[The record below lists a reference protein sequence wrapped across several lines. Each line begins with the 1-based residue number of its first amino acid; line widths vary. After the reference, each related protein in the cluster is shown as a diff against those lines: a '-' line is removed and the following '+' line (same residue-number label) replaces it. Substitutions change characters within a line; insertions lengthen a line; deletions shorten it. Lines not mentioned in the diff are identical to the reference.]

1 LPLYYSHNELSK
13 KGVTVSI
20 IYLIRHAQ
28 ASFGSPDYDRL
39 SETGHRQAVVLADH
53 LKDRGVQF
61 DAIYSG
67 GQRRHEQTLA
77 AFQARLSAAGS
88 PCPPVTATPAFN
100 EYDSETILRT
110 LIPLMI
116 SERPEFESDVSQMV
130 QDKRLFQKVFEQVM
144 LKWVEGEHPVNGLET
159 WKTYG
164 DRVMT
169 ALETLMDR
177 EGAGKHVAVFT
188 SGGAI
193 SVCVQKALH
202 LTDALSLNLAW
213 QIMNTSITRL
223 KYSGGRLMLFGFN
236 DVAHLEA
243 KKEERLL
250 TYR

>member
-1 LPLYYSHNELSK
+1 
-13 KGVTVSI
+13 VSI

-28 ASFGSPDYDRL
+28 ASFGSPDYDQL
-39 SETGHRQAVVLADH
+39 SEIGRRQAAILANH
-53 LKDRGVQF
+53 LEERGVQF

-77 AFQARLSAAGS
+77 ALEARLSAAGI
-88 PCPPVTATPAFN
+88 PWPPVTATPAFN
-100 EYDSETILRT
+100 EYDSEAILKT

-116 SERPEFESDVSQMV
+116 SERPGFENDVSRMV
-130 QDKRLFQKVFEQVM
+130 QDKRSFQKVFGQVM
-144 LKWVEGEHPVNGLET
+144 LKWVEDEYPVNGLET

-164 DRVMT
+164 DRVMSG
-169 ALETLMDR
+169 LEALMDR
-177 EGAGKHVAVFT
+177 EGAGKQVAVFT

-202 LTDALSLNLAW
+202 LTDTLSLNLAW

-223 KYSGGRLMLFGFN
+223 KYSGSRLMLFGFN
-236 DVAHLEA
+236 EVAHLEV
-243 KKEERLL
+243 KKDARLL